1 MGIFKGTAPKRKVD
15 VVSHPADA
23 IMLQAMAGRGELG
36 AEARFVHHLFF
47 RDQETAMDAAER
59 AEAQGWSIDWL
70 DAQPEPFVGWVLRPA
85 RNTVIDAELVA
96 DARVFFEQIA
106 AATHGKYDGWDVR
119 PVPKHSRRRAV
130 ETVTA

>member
-36 AEARFVHHLFF
+36 REARFVHHLFF
-47 RDQETAMDAAER
+47 RDQTTAMEAAER

-70 DAQPEPFVGWVLRPA
+70 DAQPEPFVGWVMRPA
-85 RNTVIDAELVA
+85 RNAVIDAELVA
-96 DARVFFEQIA
+96 DARAFFEQVA
-106 AATHGKYDGWDVR
+106 NATHGKYDGWDVR

-130 ETVTA
+130 DTVTA

>member
-36 AEARFVHHLFF
+36 QEARFVHHLFF
-47 RDQETAMDAAER
+47 RDQTTAMEAAER

-70 DAQPEPFVGWVLRPA
+70 DAQPEPFVGWVMRPA
-85 RNTVIDAELVA
+85 RNTVIDAEQVA
-96 DARVFFEQIA
+96 DARAFFEQVA
-106 AATHGKYDGWDVR
+106 SATHGKYDGWDVR

-130 ETVTA
+130 DTVTT